1 MTQTQTSYKESI
13 SKQLADGFFSTTAH
27 FCLVPEALYQP
38 ENNDLWLNFGKETI
52 APTQTIVVEHI
63 TSQSCYLLWEKDTAE
78 KHIIAALLETKAQDA
93 ILAVL
98 HEKQLVLV
106 LILQGKLQLANIY
119 PIESQADIL
128 YHLLNIYTQWQL
140 NPNTLPTCLIG
151 ADEETT
157 AFLNEYISVQ

>member
-1 MTQTQTSYKESI
+1 MAQETSYKESI

-27 FCLVPEALYQP
+27 FCLVPEVLYQP
-38 ENNDLWLNFGKETI
+38 ENNDLWLNFSKETI
-52 APTQTIVVEHI
+52 APTQEIAVEHI
-63 TSQSCYLLWEKDTAE
+63 TSQACYLLWEKDTAE
-78 KHIIAALLETKAQDA
+78 KHIIAALLATEAQDA

-106 LILQGKLQLANIY
+106 LILQGKLQLANVY
-119 PIESQADIL
+119 PVEAQADIL

-140 NPNTLPTCLIG
+140 NPNALPTYLIG

-157 AFLNEYISVQ
+157 AFINDYVVVR